1 MENITNNIN
10 PDHYKKECSLE
21 CIESMELIFGE
32 KAVLDFCICN
42 AWKYIW
48 RWKNK
53 NGKEDL
59 SKAHWYVDGAFK
71 YSYHMST
78 NDEDILN
85 RMKDYLTTMT
95 NAESKEK
102 IYYVV
107 CNDAGRKY
115 GGFDTLEKA
124 IESINTTDFLN
135 NDCSYNHIIKVTKK
149 SEEVYRR

>member
-10 PDHYKKECSLE
+10 PDHYLKECSLE

-59 SKAHWYVDGAFK
+59 CKAHWYIDKALLR
-71 YSYHMST
+71 YSDCISSKDRDMLCRMHDYTTT
-78 NDEDILN
+78 NVPN
-85 RMKDYLTTMT
+85 M
-95 NAESKEK
+95 ESVE
-102 IYYVV
+102 I
-107 CNDAGRKY
+107 
-115 GGFDTLEKA
+115 
-124 IESINTTDFLN
+124 
-135 NDCSYNHIIKVTKK
+135 
-149 SEEVYRR
+149 

>member
-53 NGKEDL
+53 NGMEDL
-59 SKAHWYVDGAFK
+59 SKAEWYINMAFK
-71 YSYHMST
+71 NSSSMSREVY
-78 NDEDILN
+78 DMLK
-85 RMKDYLTTMT
+85 RMDDYLTTM
-95 NAESKEK
+95 
-102 IYYVV
+102 
-107 CNDAGRKY
+107 
-115 GGFDTLEKA
+115 
-124 IESINTTDFLN
+124 INTE
-135 NDCSYNHIIKVTKK
+135 
-149 SEEVYRR
+149 SEKL

>member
-1 MENITNNIN
+1 MENTTNNIN

-59 SKAHWYVDGAFK
+59 YKAKWYIDRALK
-71 YSYHMST
+71 YSDHMFQQPEAYDMLYRMGDYIANVSNT
-78 NDEDILN
+78 ESED
-85 RMKDYLTTMT
+85 
-95 NAESKEK
+95 S
-102 IYYVV
+102 
-107 CNDAGRKY
+107 
-115 GGFDTLEKA
+115 
-124 IESINTTDFLN
+124 
-135 NDCSYNHIIKVTKK
+135 
-149 SEEVYRR
+149 